1 MKNSEKQK
9 NRKLLVVI
17 SDVNR
22 GGLLTSIIQKLQLEK
37 IELKIIIICEFCPEI
52 CRELR
57 DLGIP
62 CEVWNRSSKNQYLL
76 LFFRVIRMLFRLRP
90 EKVFTSG
97 QLATAITIPASFFT
111 RVKDRIFVRHH
122 SDLHHIEQ
130 QSRLKN
136 KRALYIDYVTNTL
149 ASKIVAVSLVVQEIL
164 VTQEKVKQTKI
175 VVIHNG
181 IDFEAFTVKKNSDSQ
196 SLQSSTNIRY
206 PIFGVVSRLTHWKG
220 VEYTALA
227 FCELLKTHPSAFLL
241 IIGAHGDSYPKVRE
255 ILSTLDSTSYE
266 FREQDLAIAN
276 TFDSFDVFVHVPT
289 RPKAEAFG
297 LVYLEAIHK
306 KVPSIFSQS
315 GILLEIQDPSAY
327 FYMVPHCDSNA
338 ILNSMLD
345 IVQHGVKKQEIDPD
359 WIKRFHIG
367 VMTSKYVELLSFS
380 SNLKRYNKR
389 NLVSE

>member
-9 NRKLLVVI
+9 NAKLLIVI
-17 SDVNR
+17 SDVDR

-37 IELKIIIICEFCPEI
+37 IELKLIIISEFCPEI
-52 CRELR
+52 WRELH

-62 CEVWNRSSKNQYLL
+62 SEVWKRSSKRHYLF
-76 LFFRVIRMLFRLRP
+76 LFIRVICLLSRLRP

-97 QLATAITIPASFFT
+97 QLATSITIPASFFT

-122 SDLHHIEQ
+122 SDLHHVKQ
-130 QSRLKN
+130 QPRFKN
-136 KRALYIDYVTNTL
+136 KRALYIDHITNAL
-149 ASKIVAVSLVVQEIL
+149 ASKIVAVSLVVQEVL
-164 VTQEKVKQTKI
+164 VTQEKVKQRKI

-181 IDFEAFTVKKNSDSQ
+181 INFEAFAVKKNPDSQ
-196 SLQSSTNIRY
+196 SSHFSTKIRY

-227 FCELLKTHPSAFLL
+227 FCEILKTHPSAFLL

-255 ILSTLDSTSYE
+255 ILSTIDSNSYE
-266 FREQDLAIAN
+266 FREQDLAIAS

-289 RPKAEAFG
+289 RQKAEAFG

-306 KVPSIFSQS
+306 RIPSIFTQS
-315 GILLEIQDPSAY
+315 GILMEIEDPNSY
-327 FYMVPHCDSNA
+327 FYMVPHCDFSA

-345 IVQHGVKKQEIDPD
+345 IVQHGFNKQEINPD
-359 WIKRFHIG
+359 WLKQFHLG

-380 SNLKRYNKR
+380 RNLKRYNK
-389 NLVSE
+389 